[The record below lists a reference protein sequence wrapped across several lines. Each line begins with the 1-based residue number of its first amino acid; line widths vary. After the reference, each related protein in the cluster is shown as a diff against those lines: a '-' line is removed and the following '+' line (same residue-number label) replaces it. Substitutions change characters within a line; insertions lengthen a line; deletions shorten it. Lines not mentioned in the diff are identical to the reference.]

1 MRPSIYA
8 FSPYGELT
16 RNPLTDFTNNAS
28 FDIEKGRDI
37 KRKIE
42 EGARNSEADYPAF
55 RYFGADM
62 SNAMEKAFPKSQTP
76 ENLSDSEALKQ
87 GFEHLNRYLQS
98 QKTEME
104 RDGRHRYDMTYM
116 AQHEAILKMIDDIA
130 ELEEEMI
137 PPIRIKAAIAPTPRS
152 KTGGRR
158 KKKHGPKS
166 SRKHGTRKAGG
177 TRKAAGAR
185 RAGGG
190 RKAGGARK
198 PLKSKKGKK
207 GAKPQKRH

>member
-1 MRPSIYA
+1 MNPNIFA
-8 FSPYGELT
+8 FSAYGGPHA
-16 RNPLTDFTNNAS
+16 NPLTGNTYS
-28 FDIEKGRDI
+28 QLHDIEKARTV

-62 SNAMEKAFPKSQTP
+62 SKAMDKAFPKSTGP

-137 PPIRIKAAIAPTPRS
+137 PPIRVKAAIAPTPRS
-152 KTGGRR
+152 KIGGRR

-177 TRKAAGAR
+177 TRK
-185 RAGGG
+185 
-190 RKAGGARK
+190 
-198 PLKSKKGKK
+198 PMKSKKGKK
-207 GAKPQKRH
+207 RAKTQKRH

>member
-1 MRPSIYA
+1 MNPNIFA
-8 FSPYGELT
+8 FSAYGGPHA
-16 RNPLTDFTNNAS
+16 NPLTGNTYS
-28 FDIEKGRDI
+28 QLHDIEKARTI

-62 SNAMEKAFPKSQTP
+62 SKAMDKAFPKSKSP
-76 ENLSDSEALKQ
+76 EDLSDSEALKQ
-87 GFEHLNRYLQS
+87 GFDHLNRYLNN

-130 ELEEEMI
+130 EIEEEMI
-137 PPIRIKAAIAPTPRS
+137 PPIRVKAAIAPTPRS

-158 KKKHGPKS
+158 KKKHAPKS
-166 SRKHGTRKAGG
+166 WWYSQIRWCSQTFEEQ
-177 TRKAAGAR
+177 
-185 RAGGG
+185 
-190 RKAGGARK
+190 
-198 PLKSKKGKK
+198 KGQK
-207 GAKPQKRH
+207 G